1 MVRNKVSE
9 HSLALDVEKLGD
21 VSSQKSFLL
30 GIDGSLRARVFL
42 RLHSLTQKDL
52 LSKLSKGDV
61 LFLLKSM
68 DPDEVTDV
76 LQRIRSEKFKLS
88 ILEDLQE
95 DVKHKVEFLL
105 RFHPESAAGLMSLD
119 YVVVSGNQSFSSVIK
134 IVHKHERRTGKFPTI
149 IVEDEGVIL
158 GELKGHVL
166 ALRGS
171 REKVKNY
178 VSKIHDVHFDES
190 QEVVVDLFR
199 QFRHDKVIV
208 LDDNNFVLGV
218 IYSDDVLQLLQDEPA
233 KSLYSFAGLERE
245 ETINDSISE
254 KVKFRYRWLIVSLI
268 AAFFV
273 AFTITPFEHT
283 IERMVLLA
291 VYLPVVAMMGGN
303 AATQTL
309 AVVIRGLTLNQINS
323 GNARKIIFKEVVAG
337 VLNGLIVGVLVG
349 IIAGLFNANFMFGVV
364 ISLAMVFNL
373 FIAGFFGSLIP
384 LIIKRLGSDPAP
396 SAIMFIITLTDIF
409 GFVSFLGLAA
419 LLL

>member
-1 MVRNKVSE
+1 VSFIKESE
-9 HSLALDVEKLGD
+9 HFLASEIEKL
-21 VSSQKSFLL
+21 SSLKDKKSKLL
-30 GIDGSLRARVFL
+30 SVDELVRSRVFL
-42 RLHSLTQKDL
+42 RLHASVQKSLLAHLGNADILSL
-52 LSKLSKGDV
+52 LR
-61 LFLLKSM
+61 FM

-76 LQRIRSEKFKLS
+76 LQKISSLKVRDSLLS
-88 ILEDLQE
+88 DLQE

-134 IVHKHERRTGKFPTI
+134 IVQKHERRTGKFPTI
-149 IVEDEGVIL
+149 IVEVEGVIL

-171 REKVKNY
+171 REQVKKY
-178 VSKIHDVHFDES
+178 LSKIHSVHFDES
-190 QEVVVDLFR
+190 QDVVVDLFR
-199 QFRHDKVIV
+199 QSRHDKVVV

-218 IYSDDVLQLLQDEPA
+218 IYSDDVLRLLQDEPA
-233 KSLYSFAGLERE
+233 RSLYSFAGLERE
-245 ETINDSISE
+245 ETINESIRG

-309 AVVIRGLTLNQINS
+309 AVVIRGLTLNQITAS
-323 GNARKIIFKEVVAG
+323 NAKKIIFKEVVAG

-349 IIAGLFNANFMFGVV
+349 IIAGLFNSNFMFGVV
-364 ISLAMVFNL
+364 IGLAMIFNL

-384 LIIKRLGSDPAP
+384 LVIKRLGSDPAP
-396 SAIMFIITLTDIF
+396 SAIMFIITLTDVF
-409 GFVSFLGLAA
+409 GFASFLGLAA